1 LRKFPSLEILD
12 NVPAPHIRLGVAP
25 TAPHVPLV
33 PVAAPAFSLPIG
45 PNVISEDIQLFA
57 FTFLER

>member
-1 LRKFPSLEILD
+1 LEILD